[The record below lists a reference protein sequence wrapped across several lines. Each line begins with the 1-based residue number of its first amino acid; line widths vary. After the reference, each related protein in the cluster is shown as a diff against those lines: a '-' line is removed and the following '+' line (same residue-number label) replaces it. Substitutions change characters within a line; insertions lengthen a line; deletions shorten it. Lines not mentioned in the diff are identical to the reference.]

1 MKRHAVL
8 FVLIMVFLLG
18 LSAQAQQV
26 GQRGDPPLVGNDV
39 LNLITFM
46 GQRSGGGGLGVAGGN
61 AGLGVSTNAW
71 WTNTDLVAR
80 LGLTEEQ
87 KVKIERAFQ
96 SHRQDLA
103 SWSREL
109 ERAEAQLARLLD
121 AEVIDRGSVT
131 TQIQNVVQAR
141 GEMEKV
147 NALMTLD
154 MREVLTRPQWTQLQQ
169 SVGAGAGG
177 FGGGAGGRQ
186 GGPGTRGGGPAPA
199 GGPFGAGGAGGPGT
213 RGGARGQ

>member
-1 MKRHAVL
+1 MKRHTVL
-8 FVLIMVFLLG
+8 FVLVMVMVFLLG
-18 LSAQAQQV
+18 LSLQAHPA
-26 GQRGDPPLVGNDV
+26 GQRGDGTQPLVGNDV

-96 SHRQDLA
+96 NHRQDLA

-121 AEVIDRGSVT
+121 ADVIDRASVT

-169 SVGAGAGG
+169 AVGVGAATG
-177 FGGGAGGRQ
+177 GGRQ
-186 GGPGTRGGGPAPA
+186 GGGQRSGGPA
-199 GGPFGAGGAGGPGT
+199 GGGFGAGTGGGGRGPG
-213 RGGARGQ
+213 RGQP